1 MLSLSGF
8 ALPGTVIGIG
18 YLLAFNT
25 PPFKLTGGIMIL
37 ALNCVFRFIAVG
49 VEAGISK
56 LHQINIEI
64 EEASSDLGA
73 NFIQTFTKVVLPI
86 MFPAFI
92 AGFIYTFMTSIV
104 SLSAVVFLVSPGFDL
119 AAVKIFDAAVY
130 GEIGIASA
138 TTMKLV
144 VIVVACMI
152 LLNILTKRKKLEVAQ
167 KAVVR

>member
-1 MLSLSGF
+1 
-8 ALPGTVIGIG
+8 
-18 YLLAFNT
+18 
-25 PPFKLTGGIMIL
+25 
-37 ALNCVFRFIAVG
+37 

-56 LHQINIEI
+56 LHQIHIEI
-64 EEASSDLGA
+64 EEASADLGA
-73 NFIQTFTKVVLPI
+73 SFLTTFYKVVLPI

-92 AGFIYTFMTSIV
+92 AGFVYTFMTAIV

-144 VIVVACMI
+144 LIVMVCM
-152 LLNILTKRKKLEVAQ
+152 LVLNFISNKTRLGGSMKKSA
-167 KAVVR
+167 AV

>member
-1 MLSLSGF
+1 
-8 ALPGTVIGIG
+8 
-18 YLLAFNT
+18 
-25 PPFKLTGGIMIL
+25 
-37 ALNCVFRFIAVG
+37 
-49 VEAGISK
+49 
-56 LHQINIEI
+56 
-64 EEASSDLGA
+64 
-73 NFIQTFTKVVLPI
+73 

-144 VIVVACMI
+144 VIVIVCMVT
-152 LLNILTKRKKLEVAQ
+152 LNFLSKTKRFVSTQ
-167 KAVVR
+167 KGVIR

>member
-1 MLSLSGF
+1 
-8 ALPGTVIGIG
+8 
-18 YLLAFNT
+18 
-25 PPFKLTGGIMIL
+25 
-37 ALNCVFRFIAVG
+37 

-73 NFIQTFTKVVLPI
+73 NFVYTFYKIVLPI

-144 VIVVACMI
+144 VIVIVCMVI
-152 LLNILTKRKKLEVAQ
+152 LNVLSKTKRFVSTQ
-167 KAVVR
+167 KGVVR

>member
-1 MLSLSGF
+1 
-8 ALPGTVIGIG
+8 
-18 YLLAFNT
+18 
-25 PPFKLTGGIMIL
+25 MIL

-73 NFIQTFTKVVLPI
+73 NFVETFYKIVLPI

-144 VIVVACMI
+144 VIVMVCMVI
-152 LLNILTKRKKLEVAQ
+152 LNFLSKTKRFVSTQ
-167 KAVVR
+167 KGVVR

>member
-1 MLSLSGF
+1 
-8 ALPGTVIGIG
+8 
-18 YLLAFNT
+18 
-25 PPFKLTGGIMIL
+25 MIL
-37 ALNCVFRFIAVG
+37 ALNCVFRFLAVG

-56 LHQINIEI
+56 LHQIHIEI
-64 EEASSDLGA
+64 EEASADLGA
-73 NFIQTFTKVVLPI
+73 SFLTTFYKVVLPI

-92 AGFIYTFMTSIV
+92 AGFVYTFMTAIV

-144 VIVVACMI
+144 LIVMVCM
-152 LLNILTKRKKLEVAQ
+152 LVLNFISNKTRLGGSMKKSA
-167 KAVVR
+167 AV

>member
-1 MLSLSGF
+1 
-8 ALPGTVIGIG
+8 
-18 YLLAFNT
+18 
-25 PPFKLTGGIMIL
+25 
-37 ALNCVFRFIAVG
+37 LNCVFRFLAVG

-56 LHQINIEI
+56 LHQIHIEI
-64 EEASSDLGA
+64 EEASADLGA
-73 NFIQTFTKVVLPI
+73 SFLTTFYKVVLPI

-92 AGFIYTFMTSIV
+92 AGFVYTFMTAIV

-144 VIVVACMI
+144 LIVMVCMLI
-152 LLNILTKRKKLEVAQ
+152 LNFISTKTRLGGSTKKSA
-167 KAVVR
+167 AV

>member
-1 MLSLSGF
+1 
-8 ALPGTVIGIG
+8 
-18 YLLAFNT
+18 
-25 PPFKLTGGIMIL
+25 MIL
-37 ALNCVFRFIAVG
+37 ALNCVFRFLAVG

-56 LHQINIEI
+56 LHQIHIEI
-64 EEASSDLGA
+64 EEASADLGA
-73 NFIQTFTKVVLPI
+73 SFLTTFYKIVLPI

-92 AGFIYTFMTSIV
+92 AGFIYTFMTAIV

-144 VIVVACMI
+144 LIVMVCM
-152 LLNILTKRKKLEVAQ
+152 LVLNFISNKTRLGGSMKKSA
-167 KAVVR
+167 AV

>member
-1 MLSLSGF
+1 
-8 ALPGTVIGIG
+8 
-18 YLLAFNT
+18 
-25 PPFKLTGGIMIL
+25 MIL

-73 NFIQTFTKVVLPI
+73 NFIQTFYKIVLPI

-144 VIVVACMI
+144 AIVIVCMMI
-152 LLNILTKRKKLEVAQ
+152 LNFFTKRTRLEATQ
-167 KAVVR
+167 KVVVK

>member
-1 MLSLSGF
+1 
-8 ALPGTVIGIG
+8 
-18 YLLAFNT
+18 
-25 PPFKLTGGIMIL
+25 MIL

-56 LHQINIEI
+56 LHQIHIEI
-64 EEASSDLGA
+64 EEASTDLGA
-73 NFIQTFTKVVLPI
+73 SFLTTFYKIVLPI

-92 AGFIYTFMTSIV
+92 AGFIYTFMTAIV

-144 VIVVACMI
+144 LIVMICMLI
-152 LLNILTKRKKLEVAQ
+152 LNFIRKKTRLGGSLQ
-167 KAVVR
+167 KSAAV

>member
-1 MLSLSGF
+1 
-8 ALPGTVIGIG
+8 
-18 YLLAFNT
+18 
-25 PPFKLTGGIMIL
+25 MIL

-56 LHQINIEI
+56 LHQIHIEI

-73 NFIQTFTKVVLPI
+73 NFLQTFYKIVLPI
-86 MFPAFI
+86 MFPAFV

-138 TTMKLV
+138 TSMKLV
-144 VIVVACMI
+144 VIVVICMLI
-152 LLNILTKRKKLEVAQ
+152 LNLFTRKKRFESAQ
-167 KAVVR
+167 KGVAK